1 MSRLLLNGPLL
12 RFLTLLLNG
21 LLPLLLTG
29 LLPLLGYL
37 LNSPLIGGLRAHS
50 FPGCAAGDLPLL
62 RGLRIAAHGRL
73 AIGVFPRGLH
83 DGFSLMVR
91 TRNDGTGLACCI
103 GKHGFRLLARLGED
117 GLCLRIRPV
126 HGCARLVLHA
136 PRRGIG
142 HGLLAR
148 LQLLPGSARTGGE
161 LIAHALDF
169 AQVVVRGA
177 LHGLEIAVRL
187 QGELGDRADLR
198 CAGHGRFRRK
208 SIPELGVFR
217 LDCIVLFRE
226 LHHELEQI
234 KSAEMLQ
241 TFIHI
246 AAFLL
251 WYHG

>member
-21 LLPLLLTG
+21 LLPLLLLNR

-37 LNSPLIGGLRAHS
+37 LNSPLIGGLRARS

-62 RGLRIAAHGRL
+62 RGLRITADGRL
-73 AIGVFPRGLH
+73 ATGVFPRGLH
-83 DGFSLMVR
+83 DGFGLVVR
-91 TRNDGTGLACCI
+91 ARDDGAGLSSRI
-103 GKHGFRLLARLGED
+103 GKHGFRLLARLGEN
-117 GLCLRIRPV
+117 GLCLRVRPV
-126 HGCARLVLHA
+126 HGCTRLVLHA
-136 PRRGIG
+136 SRRRIG

-148 LQLLPGSARTGGE
+148 LRLLPGSARASGE

-198 CAGHGRFRRK
+198 CARHGGFRCE

-217 LDCIVLFRE
+217 LDCVVLFRE
-226 LHHELEQI
+226 LHHELE
-234 KSAEMLQ
+234 
-241 TFIHI
+241 
-246 AAFLL
+246 
-251 WYHG
+251 